1 MFKKFYHSNNYC
13 WSGRGI
19 FILQER
25 HGLDNMFNEKKV
37 ENNEKVK
44 SQSVTFLLTYIF
56 IQSFDAIIGFI
67 ALCFFRP
74 IWNKIIK
81 WFYGKS

>member
-1 MFKKFYHSNNYC
+1 
-13 WSGRGI
+13 
-19 FILQER
+19 
-25 HGLDNMFNEKKV
+25 MFNEKKV

>member
-1 MFKKFYHSNNYC
+1 MVEVF
-13 WSGRGI
+13 

>member
-1 MFKKFYHSNNYC
+1 VVEVF
-13 WSGRGI
+13 